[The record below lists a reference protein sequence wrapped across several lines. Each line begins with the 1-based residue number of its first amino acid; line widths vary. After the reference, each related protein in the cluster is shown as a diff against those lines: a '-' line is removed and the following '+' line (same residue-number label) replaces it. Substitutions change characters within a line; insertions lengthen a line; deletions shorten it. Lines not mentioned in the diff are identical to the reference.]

1 MDAWAA
7 RIAAAG
13 VFCAEVLAAADVNAE
28 MLALKCSTGG
38 QVSAPFDVDLT
49 NGTINTGKGVISA
62 EVNNQAI
69 SWHEDGV
76 LRTIKYL
83 CSVSSVAWRLFF
95 PDRDVPTVGE
105 MTGRHG
111 VE

>member
-76 LRTIKYL
+76 LRTINRNTYAVFRQL
-83 CSVSSVAWRLFF
+83 PDGSFFQIGTCRLLE
-95 PDRDVPTVGE
+95 R
-105 MTGRHG
+105 
-111 VE
+111 

>member
-7 RIAAAG
+7 RIAAAA

-62 EVNNQAI
+62 EANNQAI

-76 LRTIKYL
+76 LRTINRNTYAVFRQLPDGSFFQIGTCYL
-83 CSVSSVAWRLFF
+83 LER
-95 PDRDVPTVGE
+95 
-105 MTGRHG
+105 
-111 VE
+111 

>member
-49 NGTINTGKGVISA
+49 NNPQHWKGS
-62 EVNNQAI
+62 
-69 SWHEDGV
+69 HFG
-76 LRTIKYL
+76 R
-83 CSVSSVAWRLFF
+83 
-95 PDRDVPTVGE
+95 GE
-105 MTGRHG
+105 
-111 VE
+111 

>member
-7 RIAAAG
+7 RIAAAA

-62 EVNNQAI
+62 EANNQAI

-76 LRTIKYL
+76 LRTINRNTYAVFRQL
-83 CSVSSVAWRLFF
+83 PDGSFFQIGTCRLLE
-95 PDRDVPTVGE
+95 R
-105 MTGRHG
+105 
-111 VE
+111 

>member
-7 RIAAAG
+7 RIAAAA

-62 EVNNQAI
+62 EANNQAI

-76 LRTIKYL
+76 LRTINRNTYAVFRQL
-83 CSVSSVAWRLFF
+83 PDGSFF
-95 PDRDVPTVGE
+95 QIGTCQLLER
-105 MTGRHG
+105 
-111 VE
+111 